1 MNPYF
6 YIFFTL
12 LFTVYGQLILKWR
25 LSNLKVI
32 LPEMVTDKLIY
43 LIKLVLDPF
52 IFSGFIA
59 AFVASLFW
67 MAAMT
72 KFEIT
77 HAYPFMSLAP
87 ALVFLLGVFVLNETF
102 TLGKVI
108 ADGFDS
114 VKKLPP
120 TVVPPRFVLAPAAV
134 VAPVPPTTFVY
145 GPPEVDD
152 TCHWFVIP
160 RNPTVKFVAVIETV
174 PFGQI
179 EAAVVATASGAFG
192 VPAQGY
198 WLSALAIPI

>member
-1 MNPYF
+1 MNNPYF

-32 LPEMVTDKLIY
+32 LPEMVSDKLIY
-43 LIKLVLDPF
+43 LIKLILDPF

-108 ADGFDS
+108 GLIIIMIGIA
-114 VKKLPP
+114 
-120 TVVPPRFVLAPAAV
+120 
-134 VAPVPPTTFVY
+134 
-145 GPPEVDD
+145 
-152 TCHWFVIP
+152 I
-160 RNPTVKFVAVIETV
+160 TVKF
-174 PFGQI
+174 
-179 EAAVVATASGAFG
+179 
-192 VPAQGY
+192 
-198 WLSALAIPI
+198 